1 MEKTYLQ
8 QVGERLQKCRNHN
21 FLSRKALSKQSGVS
35 ISTIVKMEHGNEAV
49 GIEDAIK
56 ICKGL
61 GYSTEYILTG
71 NCGLSE
77 FVKMNQQLL
86 SSPDINYANLEK
98 IATAFWETCP
108 KYFK

>member
-8 QVGERLQKCRNHN
+8 QVGERLQKCRNHT
-21 FLSRKALSKQSGVS
+21 FLSRKALAKQSGVS

-49 GIEDAIK
+49 SIEDATK
-56 ICKGL
+56 ICKTL

-71 NCGLSE
+71 NCGFTE
-77 FVKMNQQLL
+77 FIKMNQQL
-86 SSPDINYANLEK
+86 SNAPDIHTANLEK
-98 IATAFWETCP
+98 IATTFWETCP